1 MLFDGRAVCQ
11 RLWPLF
17 TEGGDGDLH
26 SKQHALRRAR
36 EVAGRAERLSK
47 LSLYF
52 GEEAERL
59 ADEAAQCLKHART
72 VCARAKACAD
82 EAVRLLTAVEGPLEP
97 NRDWQTTPRRTILVI
112 DDDDAAKAAFALTL
126 RLEGYQVRTAVSAA
140 HGWADAQTGLD
151 AIIIDYHLPHSD
163 GLRLLRDL
171 RGNRHSRTPVA
182 IVTGDGCMDE
192 RVTRELTDLGAQVWF
207 KPICGAELVKR
218 IGRLMSASN

>member
-1 MLFDGRAVCQ
+1 M
-11 RLWPLF
+11 
-17 TEGGDGDLH
+17 H

-59 ADEAAQCLKHART
+59 ADEAAQCLRHARS

-82 EAVRLLTAVEGPLEP
+82 EAVRLLTAVDRPFEP
-97 NRDWQTTPRRTILVI
+97 CRALQTAARRTILLI

-140 HGWADAQTGLD
+140 HGWDEAQTGLD
-151 AIIIDYHLPHSD
+151 AIIIDYHLPNAD

-171 RGNRHSRTPVA
+171 REKRHARTPVA
-182 IVTGDGCMDE
+182 IVTGDNSMDE
-192 RVTRELTDLGAQVWF
+192 GVSRELSDLGAQVWF
-207 KPICGAELVKR
+207 KPIWGAELVKR